1 MAKSSSLKRN
11 YVMNVI
17 LTGSSFIV
25 PIITFRYVSRT
36 LLPPANGKVQLALSV
51 VSYFTMLSQLGIP
64 TYGIRVCAKLRDDR
78 EALTRTAH
86 ELLRISLIM
95 SAVSYVLLFAAVLL
109 VPKLQAEKVLYLL
122 VGTQII
128 FNAVGM
134 EWLFKAM
141 EQYTYITVRSLVFQ
155 VIAIAAMFLL
165 VKSPRDYVLYGG
177 ISVLGAALS
186 GIFNFINARRFIDG
200 KPAGTLSL
208 RKHLR
213 PVAIFFA
220 MASAT
225 IIYTQ
230 LDSVMLGFMKTDA
243 DVAYYHAAVKV
254 KSILVSV
261 ITSLGAVLLPRVS
274 YYFEKGM
281 TGEFRR
287 LTGKAVNYVFLT
299 AVPLTVYFMMFAGD
313 GILFLSGPAYESAV
327 LPMQIIM
334 PTLLFIGLSNVT
346 GIQILVPTGREKI
359 VLYSEIA
366 GALTDLVLNAL
377 LIPKLA
383 SAGAAIGTLAAEA
396 VVLAVQMSVLK
407 DEVGAAFRAVSPGKI
422 MAGLAAGCA
431 ASFWVRFTGITGFW
445 ALLVSA
451 ACFFAAYGAVLLL
464 MKEEL
469 ATEIVFGTVA
479 EKLRKITGKNH

>member
-1 MAKSSSLKRN
+1 MAKQSSLKRN

-36 LLPPANGKVQLALSV
+36 LLPPANGKVQLAFSV
-51 VSYFTMLSQLGIP
+51 ISYFNMLAQLGIP
-64 TYGIRVCAKLRDDR
+64 TYGIRVCAKVRDDR
-78 EALTRTAH
+78 KKLTKTAH
-86 ELLRISLIM
+86 ELLGISLIM
-95 SAVSYVLLFAAVLL
+95 SAVSYILLFAAILF
-109 VPKLQAEKVLYLL
+109 VPKLRAEKLLYLI
-122 VGTQII
+122 VSSQILM
-128 FNAVGM
+128 NAIGM
-134 EWLFKAM
+134 EWLFKAL
-141 EQYTYITVRSLVFQ
+141 EQYTYITVRSLIFQ
-155 VIAIAAMFLL
+155 LIAICAMFLM
-165 VKSPRDYVLYGG
+165 VKSPADYVLYGG

-186 GIFNFINARRFIDG
+186 GIFNFVNARRFIDA
-200 KPAGTLSL
+200 KPEGAISL
-208 RKHLR
+208 KRHLK

-230 LDSVMLGFMKTDA
+230 LDAVMLGFMKTDA

-254 KSILVSV
+254 KGILVGV

-274 YYFEKGM
+274 YYVEKGM
-281 TGEFRR
+281 TDEFRR
-287 LTGKAVNYVFLT
+287 LIGKAVNYVFLT
-299 AVPLTVYFMMFAGD
+299 AAPLMVYFMIFAGD

-327 LPMQIIM
+327 LPMKIIM

-346 GIQILVPTGREKI
+346 GIQILVPTGREKT

-366 GALTDLVLNAL
+366 GALVDLVLNLL
-377 LIPKLA
+377 LIPKMA

-396 VVLAVQMSVLK
+396 VVLAVQVYALK
-407 DEVGAAFRAVSPGKI
+407 EEIGAAFRTVRPGKI
-422 MAGLAAGCA
+422 LVSLAAGCA
-431 ASFWVRFTGITGFW
+431 ASFWVIFTGLAGFP

-464 MKEEL
+464 TKEEL
-469 ATEIVFGTVA
+469 ATEIVFGILA
-479 EKLRKITGKNH
+479 EKLRKLVGKS